1 MVFYWIN
8 IIHPTNQMGYNTHS
22 IQDEIRETEQHLKR
36 LEEEL
41 RHTQENN
48 RRMQEDIE
56 YANAKHYPN
65 QKLDE
70 AIARDRAIAK
80 ARGDDNEWGKTAPP
94 SSQRP
99 WEIARD
105 LERAERARAK
115 ARYPW

>member
-1 MVFYWIN
+1 MVFDWIN
-8 IIHPTNQMGYNTHS
+8 IIHPTNQMGYNTPS
-22 IQDEIRETEQHLKR
+22 IQDEIRETEQRLKR

-41 RHTQENN
+41 RHDQEKN

-56 YANAKHYPN
+56 YANAKYYPN

-70 AIARDRAIAK
+70 AIARDRALAK
-80 ARGDDNEWGKTAPP
+80 ARGDDNKWGFTAP

-105 LERAERARAK
+105 LERAERARVK